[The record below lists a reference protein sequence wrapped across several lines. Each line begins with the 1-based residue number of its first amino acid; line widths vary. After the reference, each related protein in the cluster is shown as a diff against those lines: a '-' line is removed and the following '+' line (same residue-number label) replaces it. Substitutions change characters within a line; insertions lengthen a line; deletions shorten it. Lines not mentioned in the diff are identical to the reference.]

1 MSHWCWWPV
10 VRIITFPLPHLLFHF
25 RINSGSF
32 TFFGPSNFCPQYT
45 RKPPV
50 PSYCLNQQES
60 AHFHC
65 WHVFTSSSAFLS
77 CPLSKQWILYAVDL
91 ITNLH
96 FCRFVWRGKRKGV
109 DCCDRAES
117 CAEVRLQALTY
128 SRHLTLGLSVHV
140 DYSCFETLEV

>member
-1 MSHWCWWPV
+1 MTCFTQKRMSHWCRRPV

-91 ITNLH
+91 ITI
-96 FCRFVWRGKRKGV
+96 CIFVGLYGGGKEKGLIV
-109 DCCDRAES
+109 VTELKAALKWDF
-117 CAEVRLQALTY
+117 RLWHIPDIW
-128 SRHLTLGLSVHV
+128 HLACQ
-140 DYSCFETLEV
+140 YM